1 MSRTLSLDAIILR
14 VFDIGEADRFCVFFT
29 REKGR
34 LAARARS
41 VRKTTSRLGGTLLP
55 FRHIKLQISESEHS
69 SVVTGAADIG
79 DVPVESLPLHAFL
92 RLQRGME
99 LLLALTEDHE
109 PIPAVFDLLLQF
121 MVLAPADDCDPLSA
135 FQLRLLHLLGLL
147 PASDTDARFHAL
159 AEDAKQF
166 VLACTKTSS
175 LDALCRM
182 PHSQSTIDSF
192 IRLLVGDQLNRQL
205 KSVGVQLD

>member
-1 MSRTLSLDAIILR
+1 MSRTSSLDAIVLR

-29 REKGR
+29 RERGR

-69 SVVTGAADIG
+69 SVVTGATDVG
-79 DVPVESLPLHAFL
+79 DVPVESLPFHAFV
-92 RLQRGME
+92 RLQKGME

-109 PIPAVFDLLLQF
+109 PIPMLFDLLLQF
-121 MVLAPADDCDPLSA
+121 MVLAPSEDCDPLGA
-135 FQLRLLHLLGLL
+135 FELRLLHLLGLL
-147 PASDTDARFHAL
+147 PGSEEDARFHAL
-159 AEDAKQF
+159 SNDTKQF
-166 VLACTKTSS
+166 VLACTNTSS

-182 PHSQSTIDSF
+182 PHSQSNIESF
-192 IRLLVGDQLNRQL
+192 IHLLIGDQLNRQL
-205 KSVGVQLD
+205 KSASVEM